1 MTNASDVIFG
11 FEFQYNAAIYI
22 MLQLKDVAKSVRVE
36 GKTQDIEIYLK
47 DNQVVFGQAKAVVE
61 SNDYRNLN
69 DKLESALEGLDKAT
83 ISNNVIS
90 SIYITN
96 SPNPFNNQK
105 LINEFLDVKR
115 LDYKNLPDFC
125 KEKIQKIVKKKKL
138 THLNLSTLKVWTL
151 PFFGDDDDNR
161 YATILRLV
169 GDFLVEIE
177 APESLRT
184 KLLDAWKLTF
194 SQNSSKKDMRIVI
207 KKEDMI
213 WPLIVLVI
221 ENSRHQNIVE
231 FEQYDPG
238 IVKTVEE
245 RFATFISDRTNRFEF
260 TTKVI
265 TSFDEYC
272 LQANSTNRETYE
284 KFINNEWEMF
294 IDEFWGV
301 ITDSEIEK
309 VLIQVIIR
317 NILFNRNQIRTI
329 KRNTSL

>member
-1 MTNASDVIFG
+1 
-11 FEFQYNAAIYI
+11 
-22 MLQLKDVAKSVRVE
+22 MLQHKDVAKSVRVE
-36 GKTQDIEIYLK
+36 GKTQDIEIYLR

-69 DKLESALEGLDKAT
+69 EKLESALEGLDEAAV
-83 ISNNVIS
+83 SNNVVN

-96 SPNPFNNQK
+96 SPNPFNNQN

-115 LDYKNLPDFC
+115 LDYKNLPDVC
-125 KEKIQKIVKKKKL
+125 KDKIQKIVKKKKL
-138 THLNLSTLKVWTL
+138 NHLNLSTLKIWTL
-151 PFFGDDDDNR
+151 PFFGDDENR
-161 YATILRLV
+161 YATVLRLV

-231 FEQYDPG
+231 LDQYDPG
-238 IVKTVEE
+238 TVKTVED
-245 RFATFISDRTNRFEF
+245 RFATFITDRTNRFEF
-260 TTKVI
+260 TTKVL

-272 LQANSTNRETYE
+272 FRANSRNKETYE
-284 KFINNEWEMF
+284 KFINNEWKMF
-294 IDEFWGV
+294 IDEFEGV

-309 VLIQVIIR
+309 ALIQVIIR
-317 NILFNRNQIRTI
+317 NILFNRHQIWTI